1 LVGLPNGTS
10 AIAANPGAG
19 SVSLILLVLAIGIS
33 AGFFSGLLGL
43 GGGLL
48 MTPLFLYAPGWA
60 GFSALPVKQITGLT
74 MVQGFA
80 GAISG
85 LTRHQSYG
93 FVSWRLVR
101 YLGMSAGASALA
113 GAIISRWM
121 PDEGILAIFG
131 AMALIAAAL
140 IFLPGA
146 RSSPDREAQDQ
157 PEPTEFS
164 FNAPL
169 AIGLGCFIGFT
180 GGLVGQAGSFLLIP
194 TMLYVL
200 NVPTRMAIGS
210 NLGIILFSAVAG
222 LAGKVTTAQVPFE
235 LALVMVAGSVP
246 SAYLGAIV
254 SRRLRPR
261 LLRYA
266 LAGVVAV
273 AAVRIWVDV
282 LF

>member
-1 LVGLPNGTS
+1 M
-10 AIAANPGAG
+10 
-19 SVSLILLVLAIGIS
+19 ILLVLAIGIS

-222 LAGKVTTAQVPFE
+222 LVGKVTTAQVPFE

>member
-1 LVGLPNGTS
+1 LVP
-10 AIAANPGAG
+10 
-19 SVSLILLVLAIGIS
+19 LVLVIGIS
-33 AGFFSGLLGL
+33 AGFVSGLLGL

-60 GFSALPVKQITGLT
+60 GIGPLSVKQITGLT

-80 GAISG
+80 GAVSG

-101 YLGMSAGASALA
+101 YLGVSAGVSALA
-113 GAIISRWM
+113 GALVSHWVS
-121 PDEGILAIFG
+121 DQGILAVFG
-131 AMALIAAAL
+131 VMALIAAAL
-140 IFLPGA
+140 IFLPASRDGQ
-146 RSSPDREAQDQ
+146 DREAQDQ
-157 PEPTEFS
+157 PEPSVFS
-164 FNAPL
+164 FNVPL
-169 AIGLGCFIGFT
+169 ALGLGSVIGFS

-200 NVPTRMAIGS
+200 RVPTRMAIGS

-222 LAGKVTTAQVPFE
+222 LAGKLATAQVPFE
-235 LALVMVAGSVP
+235 LALVMVVGSVP
-246 SAYLGAIV
+246 SAQLGAML

-273 AAVRIWVDV
+273 AAIRIWVDV
-282 LF
+282 LS

>member
-1 LVGLPNGTS
+1 
-10 AIAANPGAG
+10 
-19 SVSLILLVLAIGIS
+19 
-33 AGFFSGLLGL
+33 
-43 GGGLL
+43 
-48 MTPLFLYAPGWA
+48 MTPLFLFAPGWA
-60 GFSALPVKQITGLT
+60 GMAALPVKQITGLT
-74 MVQGFA
+74 MFQGFA
-80 GAISG
+80 GAVSG

-101 YLGMSAGASALA
+101 YLGVSAGVSALA
-113 GAIISRWM
+113 GAIISRWV
-121 PDEGILAIFG
+121 PDDAILAVFG
-131 AMALIAAAL
+131 VMALIAAGL
-140 IFLPGA
+140 IFLP
-146 RSSPDREAQDQ
+146 RPRNSEDREAQDQ
-157 PEPTEFS
+157 SEPAAFS

-169 AIGLGCFIGFT
+169 ALALGSVIGFA

-200 NVPTRMAIGS
+200 RVPTRMAIGS

-222 LAGKVTTAQVPFE
+222 LVGKLTTAQVPFE

-246 SAYLGAIV
+246 SSLLGAMV

-282 LF
+282 LS

>member
-1 LVGLPNGTS
+1 M
-10 AIAANPGAG
+10 
-19 SVSLILLVLAIGIS
+19 
-33 AGFFSGLLGL
+33 
-43 GGGLL
+43 

-60 GFSALPVKQITGLT
+60 GLGPLSVKQITGLT

-80 GAISG
+80 GAVSG

-101 YLGMSAGASALA
+101 YLGVSAGVSALA
-113 GAIISRWM
+113 GAIISRWVG
-121 PDEGILAIFG
+121 DQFILAIFG
-131 AMALIAAAL
+131 GMALIAAVL
-140 IFLPGA
+140 IFLPA
-146 RSSPDREAQDQ
+146 FQSASDKETQDQ
-157 PEPTEFS
+157 SEASVFT

-169 AIGLGCFIGFT
+169 AVVLGGFIGFS

-194 TMLYVL
+194 TMMYVL
-200 NVPTRMAIGS
+200 KVPTRMAIGS

-222 LAGKVTTAQVPFE
+222 LAGKLTTAQVPFE
-235 LALVMVAGSVP
+235 LALAMVAGSVP
-246 SAYLGAIV
+246 SAQLGAMV

>member
-1 LVGLPNGTS
+1 
-10 AIAANPGAG
+10 
-19 SVSLILLVLAIGIS
+19 
-33 AGFFSGLLGL
+33 
-43 GGGLL
+43 
-48 MTPLFLYAPGWA
+48 MTPLFLYAPGLA
-60 GFSALPVKQITGLT
+60 GLNPLPVKQITGLT

-80 GAISG
+80 GAVSG

-101 YLGMSAGASALA
+101 YLGVSAGISALA
-113 GAIISRWM
+113 GAVVSRWA
-121 PDEGILAIFG
+121 PDDVILAVFG

-140 IFLPGA
+140 IFLPGS
-146 RSSPDREAQDQ
+146 RNPQDREAQDQ
-157 PEPTEFS
+157 PGPSAFS

-169 AIGLGCFIGFT
+169 AVGLGSVIGFS

-200 NVPTRMAIGS
+200 RIPTRMAIGS
-210 NLGIILFSAVAG
+210 NLGIIMFSAVAG
-222 LAGKVTTAQVPFE
+222 LAGKLTTAQVPFE

-246 SAYLGAIV
+246 SAQLGAML

-282 LF
+282 LS